1 MKKRDSEVI
10 QVQKRICSRAMLGAL
25 LIAFFFLAIHEKALA
40 KGLVLGTLFSV
51 VNFLLI
57 GQTIPLTI
65 GRSRAQASLIGLT
78 SILGRYA
85 ILAVPLV
92 LAIKSP
98 SFSFV
103 TTVVGIFGIQMV
115 TLFDYVFMKPKPE
128 NRSH

>member
-1 MKKRDSEVI
+1 
-10 QVQKRICSRAMLGAL
+10 MLGAL